1 MRCMLKKF
9 RSCISPGVEQLCLL
23 AKLWYSIVW
32 DKQETQL
39 SQRDRAM
46 LLVIECFVK
55 SLKFTHG
62 HSKRHCWLGHVP
74 ISISLKLCLYVYH
87 FWDIQASASKMAW
100 FWNRGRVRSK
110 SLKMAPFDR
119 SHDFLLVR
127 KYSSILYRFW
137 VIWRCRDLEMW
148 VRAHS
153 VIRNGTIRKL
163 GCGFL
168 FAFYS
173 NYGSILHQF
182 QDKARYWSQIVLL
195 SYPRRAFGAPVR
207 GPRRITAIPFGV
219 EKLEW

>member
-9 RSCISPGVEQLCLL
+9 RSCILPGVEQLCLL
-23 AKLWYSIVW
+23 AELWYSIVW

-137 VIWRCRDLEMW
+137 VIWRCRDLVWCSTTWRYWILLTCARQFSLWTFCLFDVWFCIM
-148 VRAHS
+148 VHFRLVHS
-153 VIRNGTIRKL
+153 IHVN
-163 GCGFL
+163 
-168 FAFYS
+168 S
-173 NYGSILHQF
+173 NY
-182 QDKARYWSQIVLL
+182 RM
-195 SYPRRAFGAPVR
+195 
-207 GPRRITAIPFGV
+207 T
-219 EKLEW
+219 